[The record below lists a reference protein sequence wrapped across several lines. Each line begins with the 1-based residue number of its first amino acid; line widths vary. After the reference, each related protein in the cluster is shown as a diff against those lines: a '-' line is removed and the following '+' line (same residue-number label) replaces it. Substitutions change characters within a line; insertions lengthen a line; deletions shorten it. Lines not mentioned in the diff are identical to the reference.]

1 MGMFSRQGDH
11 WTLPAGRV
19 LSIPLVITSVMF
31 NVTTGDTAESEI
43 RRMRIESDPAGAAVS
58 SIVGRLGVTP
68 ISISER
74 DIYPN
79 AYPNAK
85 VDLYGKVVI
94 SKTGC
99 KTITRRVTP
108 GDIKRGLDIQL
119 DCAVPVST
127 VDNEVEGK
135 PQVIQ
140 KSRDSASSISEPLS
154 ERRLRQL
161 KVLNEL
167 LDDGLISEEEE
178 RAIRKRIFERH
189 SQ

>member
-1 MGMFSRQGDH
+1 
-11 WTLPAGRV
+11 
-19 LSIPLVITSVMF
+19 MF
-31 NVTTGDTAESEI
+31 NVTTGNTAESEI

-58 SIVGRLGVTP
+58 SIVGRLGLTP
-68 ISISER
+68 LSISER

-79 AYPNAK
+79 AYPDAK

-108 GDIKRGLDIQL
+108 VDIKRGLELQL

>member
-1 MGMFSRQGDH
+1 MGIFSQQGDH
-11 WTLPAGRV
+11 WMLPAGRV

-31 NVTTGDTAESEI
+31 NVTTGNTAESEI
-43 RRMRIESDPAGAAVS
+43 RHMRIESDPTGAAMS

-68 ISISER
+68 LSVSER

-79 AYPNAK
+79 VYPDEK

-119 DCAVPVST
+119 DCTEPVST
-127 VDNEVEGK
+127 VDNEVEGEL
-135 PQVIQ
+135 QVI
-140 KSRDSASSISEPLS
+140 KIPRDSASSISELLS

-167 LDDGLISEEEE
+167 LDDGLISEEEQ

>member
-1 MGMFSRQGDH
+1 MFSRQGDH

-19 LSIPLVITSVMF
+19 LSIPLVLTSVMF
-31 NVTTGDTAESEI
+31 IVTTGNTAESEI
-43 RRMRIESDPAGAAVS
+43 RRMRIESDPSGAAVS

-68 ISISER
+68 LSISGRE
-74 DIYPN
+74 IYPN
-79 AYPNAK
+79 TYPDEKAA
-85 VDLYGKVVI
+85 LYGKVVI

-127 VDNEVEGK
+127 VDNEVEGE

-140 KSRDSASSISEPLS
+140 KSRDSASSISESLS

-178 RAIRKRIFERH
+178 RAFRKRIFEHR